1 MAKKA
6 KKDKKESGSGAE
18 VITVT
23 PAQAAEMGLSPV
35 PQAIRKKLFRLW
47 TIWLIATLVGSLL
60 PGSLTP
66 EGYNYYLIHLANYAF
81 LAFLP
86 VLILPWPKG
95 GYAAMDVFLLSGL
108 IEWVQMYIPGR
119 SADLMDLLANA
130 VGIGLGLSAALLL
143 RNAVDSRLRQDEPPA
158 EPTSTEPDQAKPDHV
173 EPEPPPEQPTAAE
186 AATADRAD
194 LGGGR

>member
-6 KKDKKESGSGAE
+6 KKEKKSKTAPGE

-60 PGSLTP
+60 PGSVTP
-66 EGYNYYLIHLANYAF
+66 QGYNYYLIHLANYAF

-130 VGIGLGLSAALLL
+130 VGVALGLSVALML
-143 RNAVDSRLRQDEPPA
+143 RNAVDARLHPEESPTEPEQGEQEPRPDQPGPA
-158 EPTSTEPDQAKPDHV
+158 EAGEGP
-173 EPEPPPEQPTAAE
+173 E
-186 AATADRAD
+186 AATGDGPS
-194 LGGGR
+194 GG

>member
-6 KKDKKESGSGAE
+6 PKEKKKSGSGGE

-23 PAQAAEMGLSPV
+23 PAQAAKMGLSPV

-60 PGSLTP
+60 PGALTP

-130 VGIGLGLSAALLL
+130 VGVGLGLSVALVL
-143 RNAVDSRLRQDEPPA
+143 RNAVDSRLHQDESSA
-158 EPTSTEPDQAKPDHV
+158 EPTPVDPDQAEQDQ
-173 EPEPPPEQPTAAE
+173 PPGQPTAAE
-186 AATADRAD
+186 AATAGRAD
-194 LGGGR
+194 LGDGR